1 MTDMK
6 LDDAPDGAAAGGA
19 APPTIQIYTTYKNKT
34 DHTVR
39 IYPNTKQHFAEWPPL
54 VNGHQLLIGCDSGIV
69 LTENQECVGA
79 YNNQTCVID
88 FNQNQGVANML
99 FPEHV
104 QMGQNVTPPPTG
116 SGPLTG
122 FGPPTPATEP
132 PMARGEIVPYNKVEE
147 QTLGKM
153 NAKNQKNTVKA
164 GHKIRDIEI
173 KMQEAAVVQKK
184 AAEIFQVTLVS
195 NPCLY
200 RLC

>member
-1 MTDMK
+1 
-6 LDDAPDGAAAGGA
+6 
-19 APPTIQIYTTYKNKT
+19 
-34 DHTVR
+34 
-39 IYPNTKQHFAEWPPL
+39 
-54 VNGHQLLIGCDSGIV
+54 
-69 LTENQECVGA
+69 
-79 YNNQTCVID
+79 
-88 FNQNQGVANML
+88 ML

-122 FGPPTPATEP
+122 FGPPPPAAGP

-184 AAEIFQVTLVS
+184 VAERERGAPEWQGALEELVQLMRLRAWPGSQRAASLPRRGRAPPR
-195 NPCLY
+195 PCQ
-200 RLC
+200 